1 MSTDYKNLKFQNT
14 IKKKISISGIGLH
27 TGLKS
32 IATFKPASENSGIR
46 FKRMDLDNCPEIL
59 ADIDHVLDISRGTT
73 IGQNS
78 NKIHTVEHIL
88 AAVVGVQIDN
98 ILIELNCK
106 EPPVMDGSSKPFV
119 DILLKSGIQEQS
131 APRDELIIDK
141 TITYSDPKRGVDIHV
156 LPSDKF
162 RVTFMTDYRIEALGT
177 QYTAMYSIEDEFIEQ
192 YSSARTFC
200 FFSEILSLKET
211 GLIKGGSTDNAVVFL
226 DRDVKK
232 EEVQKIQKLF
242 NIESNITI
250 GKNGILNGEKLR
262 FSNEPVRHKVLDLI
276 GDFALLG
283 MRIKGH
289 VIAARSGHAAN
300 VELIKKI
307 KSTYSKKMAEK
318 RIHQKTLK
326 TKFDIYEILQILPH
340 RYPFLLIDRILDV
353 EPGKVVHAIKNVTI
367 TEPFYQGHFPGQ
379 PIMPGVL
386 ILEAM
391 TQAGGF
397 LILNSIKNPETKLM
411 YFSAV
416 DKARFKKT
424 VTPGDQVYF
433 QVSLLK
439 FRLGT
444 CKLSGK
450 AFVDNKLVASAEM
463 MATVVDR
470 KS

>member
-1 MSTDYKNLKFQNT
+1 
-14 IKKKISISGIGLH
+14 
-27 TGLKS
+27 
-32 IATFKPASENSGIR
+32 
-46 FKRMDLDNCPEIL
+46 
-59 ADIDHVLDISRGTT
+59 
-73 IGQNS
+73 
-78 NKIHTVEHIL
+78 
-88 AAVVGVQIDN
+88 
-98 ILIELNCK
+98 
-106 EPPVMDGSSKPFV
+106 
-119 DILLKSGIQEQS
+119 
-131 APRDELIIDK
+131 
-141 TITYSDPKRGVDIHV
+141 
-156 LPSDKF
+156 
-162 RVTFMTDYRIEALGT
+162 
-177 QYTAMYSIEDEFIEQ
+177 
-192 YSSARTFC
+192 
-200 FFSEILSLKET
+200 
-211 GLIKGGSTDNAVVFL
+211 
-226 DRDVKK
+226 
-232 EEVQKIQKLF
+232 
-242 NIESNITI
+242 
-250 GKNGILNGEKLR
+250 
-262 FSNEPVRHKVLDLI
+262 
-276 GDFALLG
+276 